1 LQNVPFCPIS
11 ASALNL
17 NKIEH
22 FSKVSFGYVKND
34 DLVKS
39 YEFNYR
45 WLRKEVDPDDVLRW
59 KKVRVPKKNDL
70 AMVRFQCFNFNT
82 YMFWPAKPDRL
93 GLITAALLETFES
106 LN

>member
-1 LQNVPFCPIS
+1 
-11 ASALNL
+11 L

-45 WLRKEVDPDDVLRW
+45 WLSKEVDPDDVLRR
-59 KKVRVPKKNDL
+59 KKVRVPKK
-70 AMVRFQCFNFNT
+70 M
-82 YMFWPAKPDRL
+82 
-93 GLITAALLETFES
+93 I
-106 LN
+106 